1 MTNRPPDRRLS
12 PRSAPIIALSLL
24 AALSSGAGPAA
35 AQIKFDLPAGGKVTV
50 PLPGSGS
57 VTVPGASSVPS
68 RVISPE
74 LRSRLHDVSVYAS
87 SVARSF
93 SFYGKPR
100 RGDGPDF
107 TLVWDSEKWVGDTA
121 RCMDAARD
129 AHLAGGSSREPITF
143 NTHGVLRDGVPLA
156 SPMPLH
162 EVGRFCAEIRPIAEA
177 HLASLRSQQRR

>member
-1 MTNRPPDRRLS
+1 M
-12 PRSAPIIALSLL
+12 SAPE
-24 AALSSGAGPAA
+24 PAA
-35 AQIKFDLPAGGKVTV
+35 AQIKFDLPAGGKITV

-57 VTVPGASSVPS
+57 VTVPGTSSTPAPVMN
-68 RVISPE
+68 PE
-74 LRSRLHDVSVYAS
+74 LRSRLHDVALHAA
-87 SVARSF
+87 SVARAF

-107 TLVWDSEKWVGDTA
+107 TQVWDSEKWVGDTA

-129 AHLAGGSSREPITF
+129 AHIAGGSPREPITF
-143 NTHGVLRDGVPLA
+143 NTHGVLRNGVPLA

-177 HLASLRSQQRR
+177 HLASLRSAQKR